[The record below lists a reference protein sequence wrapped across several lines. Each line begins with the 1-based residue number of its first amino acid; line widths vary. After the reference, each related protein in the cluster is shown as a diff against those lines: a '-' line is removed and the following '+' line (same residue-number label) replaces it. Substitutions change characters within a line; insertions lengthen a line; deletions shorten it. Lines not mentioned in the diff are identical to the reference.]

1 MTRHRLHRARGAGD
15 AQGAYR
21 DRVTPAL
28 VPSRQR
34 EVDSL
39 VALLSGVPA
48 DGRPVQPHG
57 SARRYE
63 GSSLVVVTA
72 PIGGGLTTFL
82 RALGERCDDPQEPGR
97 RLASPRVQHL
107 VGLPWERAEPG
118 ATLGTLP
125 PSRAVDP
132 GPSPLATARSW
143 LAGIEPTGNDWD
155 LVVLLEDGHHADPFT
170 VRTLVS
176 LSRRSG
182 PARVLVVVGWPEEG
196 GDHAYARP
204 TAAPADGAGTG
215 TDEDLRDTVLA
226 AADHVVRLPPL
237 EAADVAVL
245 AEQRGLTLPPL
256 QLERLLHHCGGRVR
270 NVVELLGAVA
280 PEDWQEPQVVLPT
293 PPTAARAIRAA
304 LGSVG
309 DDARRLV
316 SSTAVLETGDPQ
328 AHGVLL
334 GDVGR
339 VGGVSVAAALEEA
352 LRAGLL
358 CRVDELGRRVRTPDA
373 LVRRTVLDEMAYADR
388 AGLHA
393 RAADVVEDSASV
405 LRHRWFAAPE
415 PDETLAA
422 ELEAEA
428 SRRARTG
435 AWAVAADLLLLGSR
449 ASTDSDAGA
458 RRLVAAVDAI
468 IGAGD
473 VPKAMRFLPDV
484 ESMRETPLRNAVLG
498 YLAVVRGRPAE
509 AEHKLGRAW
518 DLVNP
523 RREPDTAALIA
534 QRRVLHGLA
543 RCRPREVVEWGDRAV
558 ELAPETPAAVEAA
571 AIRGL
576 ALAAEGG
583 GAAALEDY
591 RLMLDRL
598 PHGPVTQRVVMAS
611 GWLHL
616 AADDPD
622 RAREE
627 LELASSTDHGGGS
640 VRIALWA
647 RAWLARVQFL
657 TGDWSDALGT
667 AATGLDL
674 AHRSGITLLVPLME
688 WTRTQVYALRGDW
701 DSAARCARAGDAGAR
716 DYEITRAPAALGRAA
731 LCEAR
736 ADYAGVVRALTPLT
750 QPWARDW
757 VDAPGFWPW
766 ADVHANAL
774 VLSGRADE
782 ADTFLRRHE
791 ERAAA
796 SGHVSASARLCSAR
810 GRWHGGRGDL
820 DAARESFDRAL
831 ALLEPLPLTYDRARV
846 CFAYGQTLRRAGRR
860 AQADAVVSAAR
871 ESYAA
876 LGAHTYVER
885 CDRELAAGGVN
896 AVRVHREFDELTPQ
910 EEAVATLVARGRTNK
925 EVAAELFL
933 SVKTV
938 QYHLTRTYAKLGVRS
953 RSELAALRSAPTTD

>member
-1 MTRHRLHRARGAGD
+1 MTRPRPHRACDAGGTT
-15 AQGAYR
+15 GAYR
-21 DRVTPAL
+21 DDVTPAL
-28 VPSRQR
+28 VPSRRR
-34 EVDSL
+34 ELDRL
-39 VALLSGVPA
+39 VELLSGVPS
-48 DGRPVQPHG
+48 DGRPLQPHG
-57 SARRYE
+57 WGRQHE

-72 PIGGGLTTFL
+72 PVGGGLTTFL
-82 RALGERCDDPQEPGR
+82 RALRERCDDSEEHDPGR
-97 RLASPRVQHL
+97 RLASARVQPL

-125 PSRAVDP
+125 PSQAVDP

-170 VRTLVS
+170 LRALVS

-182 PARVLVVVGWPEEG
+182 PARVLVVVGWPEND
-196 GDHAYARP
+196 GDHAYASP
-204 TAAPADGAGTG
+204 PAAPADAGTG
-215 TDEDLRDTVLA
+215 LDEDLRDAVLA

-237 EAADVAVL
+237 EVADVAVL

-270 NVVELLGAVA
+270 NAVELLGVVT
-280 PEDWQEPQVVLPT
+280 PEDWQEPQIILPT
-293 PPTAARAIRAA
+293 PPTAARAIRAG

-316 SSTAVLETGDPQ
+316 SSVAVLETGDPQ
-328 AHGVLL
+328 AHGVPLA
-334 GDVGR
+334 DAGR
-339 VGGVSVAAALEEA
+339 VAGVSVPAALEEA

-358 CRVDELGRRVRTPDA
+358 CRVDELGRRARTQDA
-373 LVRRTVLDEMAYADR
+373 LVRQTVLDEVAYADR
-388 AGLHA
+388 AALHA
-393 RAADVVEDSASV
+393 RAADVVEDTAAV
-405 LRHRWFAAPE
+405 LRHQWFAAPD
-415 PDETLAA
+415 PDEALAA

-435 AWAVAADLLLLGSR
+435 AWAVAGDLLLLGSR
-449 ASTDSDAGA
+449 ASTDPDAGA
-458 RRLVAAVDAI
+458 RRLVGAVDAI
-468 IGAGD
+468 LGAGD

-484 ESMRETPLRNAVLG
+484 ETLRETPLRNAVLG

-558 ELAPETPAAVEAA
+558 ELGPETPAAVEAA

-583 GAAALEDY
+583 VAAALEDY
-591 RLMLDRL
+591 SLMLDRL

-657 TGDWSDALGT
+657 TGDWADALNT
-667 AATGLDL
+667 ASTGLDL

-701 DSAARCARAGDAGAR
+701 DSAARCARAGDAGTR
-716 DYEITRAPAALGRAA
+716 DYEIMRAPAALGRAA

-736 ADYAGVVRALTPLT
+736 ADYPGVVRNPDASDAALGTWVGRRAGLLALGRRPRQRPGPFGSRRRGRHL
-750 QPWARDW
+750 PAPSRGARRRVW
-757 VDAPGFWPW
+757 PRLGLRPALQCTRPVARGPGRPGCSPRVLRPRAGAP
-766 ADVHANAL
+766 
-774 VLSGRADE
+774 
-782 ADTFLRRHE
+782 
-791 ERAAA
+791 RAAA
-796 SGHVSASARLCSAR
+796 
-810 GRWHGGRGDL
+810 
-820 DAARESFDRAL
+820 
-831 ALLEPLPLTYDRARV
+831 
-846 CFAYGQTLRRAGRR
+846 
-860 AQADAVVSAAR
+860 ADV
-871 ESYAA
+871 
-876 LGAHTYVER
+876 
-885 CDRELAAGGVN
+885 
-896 AVRVHREFDELTPQ
+896 
-910 EEAVATLVARGRTNK
+910 
-925 EVAAELFL
+925 
-933 SVKTV
+933 
-938 QYHLTRTYAKLGVRS
+938 
-953 RSELAALRSAPTTD
+953 

>member
-1 MTRHRLHRARGAGD
+1 MTRALLPSLRRELDRL
-15 AQGAYR
+15 
-21 DRVTPAL
+21 V
-28 VPSRQR
+28 
-34 EVDSL
+34 EV
-39 VALLSGVPA
+39 LSGVPS
-48 DGRPVQPHG
+48 GNGTRGTHG
-57 SARRYE
+57 PIQRSE

-72 PIGGGLTTFL
+72 PSGGGLTTFL
-82 RALGERCDDPQEPGR
+82 RTLGDRCEDRQEHDPGR
-97 RLASPRVQHL
+97 HLEAARVQHL
-107 VGLPWERAEPG
+107 VGLPWEGTEPG
-118 ATLGTLP
+118 ATLGALSP
-125 PSRAVDP
+125 APAV
-132 GPSPLATARSW
+132 GSGGSPLATARSW
-143 LAGIEPTGNDWD
+143 LAGIEPTGDGWD
-155 LVVLLEDGHHADPFT
+155 VVVLLKDGQHADPFT
-170 VRTLVS
+170 LRTLVS
-176 LSRRSG
+176 LTRQSG
-182 PARVLVVVGWPEEG
+182 AARVLVVVGWRENGE
-196 GDHAYARP
+196 DHAHASP
-204 TAAPADGAGTG
+204 AAADATGTGTGTGTG
-215 TDEDLRDTVLA
+215 TDEDLHDTLVA

-270 NVVELLGAVA
+270 NVVELLGVVA
-280 PEDWQEPQVVLPT
+280 PEDWHEPQLVLPA
-293 PPTAARAIRAA
+293 PPTAARATRAV
-304 LGSVG
+304 LRSV
-309 DDARRLV
+309 DEDARRLV
-316 SSTAVLETGDPQ
+316 GAVAVLERGDPR
-328 AHGVLL
+328 AHGVPL
-334 GDVGR
+334 GDAGR
-339 VGGVSVAAALEEA
+339 IGGVDVTAAALEEA

-358 CRVDELGRRVRTPDA
+358 RRVDELGRRVRTQDA
-373 LVRRTVLDEMAYADR
+373 LVRQAVLDEIAFADR
-388 AGLHA
+388 ARLHA
-393 RAADVVEDSASV
+393 RAGGVVEDAASV
-405 LRHRWFAAPE
+405 LRHRWFAAPD
-415 PDETLAA
+415 PDEALAA

-428 SRRARTG
+428 SRHARTG

-449 ASTDSDAGA
+449 ASTDPEAGA
-458 RRLVAAVDAI
+458 RRLVGAVDAL

-473 VPKAMRFLPDV
+473 VPQAMQFVPDV
-484 ESMRETPLRNAVLG
+484 ETLRETALRNAVLG

-518 DLVNP
+518 DLVNL

-558 ELAPETPAAVEAA
+558 ELAPGTPAAVEAA

-576 ALAAEGG
+576 ALGAEGSVDE
-583 GAAALEDY
+583 ALEDY

-616 AADDPD
+616 ASDDPD

-657 TGDWSDALGT
+657 TGDWSDAMGT
-667 AATGLDL
+667 AAAGLDL
-674 AHRSGITLLVPLME
+674 AHRSGISLLVPLME

-701 DSAARCARAGDAGAR
+701 DSAERCARAGDAGAR
-716 DYEITRAPAALGRAA
+716 DYEVMRAPAALGRAA

-736 ADYAGVVRALTPLT
+736 ADYPGVLRALAPLT
-750 QPWARDW
+750 QPWARGW

-774 VLSGRADE
+774 VLTGRVDDAD
-782 ADTFLRRHE
+782 AFLVRHE
-791 ERAAA
+791 QRAAA
-796 SGHVSASARLCSAR
+796 SGHVSASARLCGAR
-810 GRWHGGRGDL
+810 GRWHGARGDL

-860 AQADAVVSAAR
+860 AQADAVISVAR

-876 LGAHTYVER
+876 LGARTYVER

-896 AVRVHREFDELTPQ
+896 VLRVHREFDELTPQ
-910 EEAVATLVARGRTNK
+910 EEAVATLVARGRTNR

-953 RSELAALRSAPTTD
+953 RSELAALRSAPTTE

>member
-1 MTRHRLHRARGAGD
+1 M
-15 AQGAYR
+15 
-21 DRVTPAL
+21 
-28 VPSRQR
+28 PSRRR
-34 EVDSL
+34 ELDHL
-39 VALLSGVPA
+39 VELLSAGPT
-48 DGRPVQPHG
+48 GSRPLQPD
-57 SARRYE
+57 SPVDRSE

-72 PIGGGLTTFL
+72 PAGGGLTTFL
-82 RALGERCDDPQEPGR
+82 RALGQRCDDSPAHGPAR
-97 RLASPRVQHL
+97 HLASSQVQHL
-107 VGLPWERAEPG
+107 VGLPWERAEQG
-118 ATLGTLP
+118 ATLGSLP
-125 PSRAVDP
+125 GALLDALPGTPAVD
-132 GPSPLATARSW
+132 PSPLATARSW
-143 LAGIEPTGNDWD
+143 LAAIEPTEDDWD
-155 LVVLLEDGHHADPFT
+155 LVVLLEDGHQADPFT
-170 VRTLVS
+170 LRTLVS

-182 PARVLVVVGWPEEG
+182 PARVLVVVGWPESG
-196 GDHAYARP
+196 MDHAYAG
-204 TAAPADGAGTG
+204 PATDGAEGFDKG
-215 TDEDLRDTVLA
+215 LDEDLRDTVVA
-226 AADHVVRLPPL
+226 AADHVVRLAPL
-237 EAADVAVL
+237 EVADVAVL
-245 AEQRGLTLPPL
+245 AEQQGLTLPPL
-256 QLERLLHHCGGRVR
+256 QLEHLLHHCAGRVR
-270 NVVELLGAVA
+270 SVVELLGLVA
-280 PEDWQEPQVVLPT
+280 PEDWQEPQLVLPA
-293 PPTAARAIRAA
+293 PPTAARAIRAV
-304 LGSVG
+304 LRSVG
-309 DDARRLV
+309 DAGRRLV
-316 SSTAVLETGDPQ
+316 GSVAVLETGDPQ
-328 AHGVLL
+328 AHGVPL
-334 GDVGR
+334 GDAVR
-339 VGGVSVAAALEEA
+339 VGGVSAPAAALEEA

-358 CRVDELGRRVRTPDA
+358 RRVDELGRRVRTHDA
-373 LVRRTVLDEMAYADR
+373 LVRQAVRDEMAYADR

-393 RAADVVEDSASV
+393 RAADVVEDSASA

-415 PDETLAA
+415 PHETLAA

-428 SRRARTG
+428 SSRARTG

-449 ASTDSDAGA
+449 ASTDTEAGA
-458 RRLVAAVDAI
+458 RRLVGAVDALV
-468 IGAGD
+468 GAGD
-473 VPKAMRFLPDV
+473 VPRAMRFLPDV
-484 ESMRETPLRNAVLG
+484 ESLRETPLRNAVLG

-543 RCRPREVVEWGDRAV
+543 RCRPREVVAWGDRAV
-558 ELAPETPAAVEAA
+558 ELAPEAPAAVEAA

-583 GAAALEDY
+583 VSQALEDY

-667 AATGLDL
+667 AASGLDL
-674 AHRSGITLLVPLME
+674 AQRSGITLLVPLME

-701 DSAARCARAGDAGAR
+701 VSAERCARAGDAGAR
-716 DYEITRAPAALGRAA
+716 DYEIMRAPAALGRAA

-736 ADYAGVVRALTPLT
+736 ADYPGVLRALALLT
-750 QPWARDW
+750 QPWAREW

-774 VLSGRADE
+774 VLAGRTDE
-782 ADTFLRRHE
+782 ADAFLLRHE
-791 ERAAA
+791 ERAAS
-796 SGHVSASARLCSAR
+796 SGHVSASARLGSAR
-810 GRWHGGRGDL
+810 GRWHGARGDL

-846 CFAYGQTLRRAGRR
+846 WFAYGQTLRRAGRR
-860 AQADAVVSAAR
+860 ARADAVISAAR

-876 LGAHTYVER
+876 LGARTYVER

-896 AVRVHREFDELTPQ
+896 VVRVHREFDELTPQ

-953 RSELAALRSAPTTD
+953 RSELAALRSAPTE

>member
-1 MTRHRLHRARGAGD
+1 M
-15 AQGAYR
+15 
-21 DRVTPAL
+21 
-28 VPSRQR
+28 
-34 EVDSL
+34 
-39 VALLSGVPA
+39 
-48 DGRPVQPHG
+48 
-57 SARRYE
+57 
-63 GSSLVVVTA
+63 TA
-72 PIGGGLTTFL
+72 PAGGGLTTFL
-82 RALGERCDDPQEPGR
+82 RALRDQCDSREHEQQ
-97 RLASPRVQHL
+97 ASARHLPAAQVEHL
-107 VGLPWERAEPG
+107 VGLAWERAEPG
-118 ATLGTLP
+118 ATLVGL
-125 PSRAVDP
+125 SR
-132 GPSPLATARSW
+132 SPAEGWESTPLNAARSW
-143 LAGIEPTGNDWD
+143 LAGVEPAGGGWD

-170 VRTLVS
+170 LRTLVS
-176 LSRRSG
+176 LSRQSG
-182 PARVLVVVGWPEEG
+182 PAHVLVVVGWRESAE
-196 GDHAYARP
+196 DHAYGSLATSGSDGPARRP
-204 TAAPADGAGTG
+204 DG
-215 TDEDLRDTVLA
+215 DLRDAVVA
-226 AADHVVRLPPL
+226 AADHLVRLQPL
-237 EAADVAVL
+237 EVADVAVL
-245 AEQRGLTLPPL
+245 AEERGLTLPAL
-256 QLERLLHHCGGRVR
+256 QLERLLLHCGGLVR
-270 NVVELLGAVA
+270 NVVELLGVVP
-280 PEDWQEPQVVLPT
+280 PEDWQEPQLALPA
-293 PPTAARAIRAA
+293 PPTAARATRA
-304 LGSVG
+304 LLRSLD

-316 SSTAVLETGDPQ
+316 RSVAVLETGDPQ
-328 AHGVLL
+328 ARGVPVR
-334 GDVGR
+334 DAGR
-339 VGGVSVAAALEEA
+339 IGGVGVPAAAVEDA

-358 CRVDELGRRVRTPDA
+358 RRVDELGRRVRTHDV
-373 LVRRTVLDEMAYADR
+373 LVRQVVVDEMPYAER
-388 AGLHA
+388 AALHA
-393 RAADVVEDSASV
+393 RAADVVEDAASV
-405 LRHRWFAAPE
+405 LRHQWFAAPE
-415 PDETLAA
+415 PDEQLAA

-435 AWAVAADLLLLGSR
+435 AWATAADLLLLGSR
-449 ASTDSDAGA
+449 ASTDPEGGA
-458 RRLVAAVDAI
+458 SRLVGGVDALV
-468 IGAGD
+468 GAGD

-484 ESMRETPLRNAVLG
+484 ETLRETPLRNAVLG
-498 YLAVVRGRPAE
+498 YLAVVRGRAAE
-509 AEHKLGRAW
+509 ADHKLGRAW

-523 RREPDTAALIA
+523 RRDPDTAALIA

-543 RCRPREVVEWGDRAV
+543 RCRTREVVEWGDRAV

-583 GAAALEDY
+583 MAAALEDY
-591 RLMLDRL
+591 GLMLDRL

-657 TGDWSDALGT
+657 TGDWPDALSS
-667 AATGLDL
+667 AAAGLDL

-688 WTRTQVYALRGDW
+688 WTRTQVHALRGDW
-701 DSAARCARAGDAGAR
+701 DSATRCARAGDAGAR
-716 DYEITRAPAALGRAA
+716 DYEIMRAPAALGRAA

-736 ADYAGVVRALTPLT
+736 ADYAGVVRALAPLT
-750 QPWARDW
+750 QPWARGW

-774 VLSGRADE
+774 VLAGRADE
-782 ADTFLRRHE
+782 ADTFLLPHE

-796 SGHVSASARLCSAR
+796 SGHVSASARLSSAR
-810 GRWHGGRGDL
+810 GRWHGARGDL
-820 DAARESFDRAL
+820 EAARESFDRAL

-860 AQADAVVSAAR
+860 AQADAVISAAR

-876 LGAHTYVER
+876 LGALTYVER

-896 AVRVHREFDELTPQ
+896 VVRVHREFDELTPQ
-910 EEAVATLVARGRTNK
+910 EEAVAMLVARGRTNK

-953 RSELAALRSAPTTD
+953 RSELAALRSAPTTE

>member
-1 MTRHRLHRARGAGD
+1 MHAVRAVPPGP
-15 AQGAYR
+15 YR

-28 VPSRQR
+28 LPSLRR
-34 EVDSL
+34 ELDRL
-39 VALLSGVPA
+39 VEALSGVPSNTGPA
-48 DGRPVQPHG
+48 QPDG
-57 SARRYE
+57 SAHRRD
-63 GSSLVVVTA
+63 GSRLVVVTA
-72 PIGGGLTTFL
+72 PAGGGLTTFL
-82 RALGERCDDPQEPGR
+82 RALGDRCVDAQGHEPGR
-97 RLASPRVQHL
+97 HLAGAELQHL
-107 VGLPWERAEPG
+107 VGLPWEGTEPG
-118 ATLGTLP
+118 ATLGALP
-125 PSRAVDP
+125 RPPVVGP
-132 GPSPLATARSW
+132 GASPLAAATSW
-143 LAGIEPTGNDWD
+143 LAGVEPTGARWD
-155 LVVLLEDGHHADPFT
+155 VVVLLEDGHHADPFSL
-170 VRTLVS
+170 RTLVS
-176 LSRRSG
+176 LSRRTG
-182 PARVLVVVGWPEEG
+182 PARVLVVIGWRENGEH
-196 GDHAYARP
+196 HADASL
-204 TAAPADGAGTG
+204 AEADGPQTRTG
-215 TDEDLRDTVLA
+215 VDEDLHDTLVA
-226 AADHVVRLPPL
+226 AADHIVRLPLL
-237 EAADVAVL
+237 EVADVAVL

-280 PEDWQEPQVVLPT
+280 PEDWQEPQLVLPA
-293 PPTAARAIRAA
+293 PPTAARATRAV
-304 LGSVG
+304 LRSVAE
-309 DDARRLV
+309 DARRLV
-316 SSTAVLETGDPQ
+316 SAVAVLERGDPR
-328 AHGVLL
+328 AHGVPL
-334 GDVGR
+334 GDAGR
-339 VGGVSVAAALEEA
+339 IVGVSATAPALEEA

-358 CRVDELGRRVRTPDA
+358 RRVDELGRRVRTQDA
-373 LVRRTVLDEMAYADR
+373 LVRQTVLDEIAYADR
-388 AGLHA
+388 AQLHA
-393 RAADVVEDSASV
+393 RAAGEVEDAASA
-405 LRHRWFAAPE
+405 LRHQWFAAPE
-415 PDETLAA
+415 PDESLAA

-428 SRRARTG
+428 SRRAGTG

-449 ASTDSDAGA
+449 ASTDPDAGA
-458 RRLVAAVDAI
+458 RRLVGAVDAL

-473 VPKAMRFLPDV
+473 VPQAMRFTPDV
-484 ESMRETPLRNAVLG
+484 ETLRETPLRNAVLG

-543 RCRPREVVEWGDRAV
+543 RCRPREVVEWADRAV
-558 ELAPETPAAVEAA
+558 ELAPGTPAAVEAA

-583 GAAALEDY
+583 VAEALEDY

-611 GWLHL
+611 GWVHL

-627 LELASSTDHGGGS
+627 LELASSTDQGGGS

-667 AATGLDL
+667 AAAGLDL

-688 WTRTQVYALRGDW
+688 WTRTQVHALRGDW
-701 DSAARCARAGDAGAR
+701 DSAERCARAGDAGTR
-716 DYEITRAPAALGRAA
+716 DYEIMRAPAALGRAA

-736 ADYAGVVRALTPLT
+736 ADYSGVLRALGPLT
-750 QPWARDW
+750 QPWARGW

-774 VLSGRADE
+774 VLAGRVDE
-782 ADTFLRRHE
+782 ADTFLVGHE
-791 ERAAA
+791 QRAAA
-796 SGHVSASARLCSAR
+796 SGHVSASARLSGAR
-810 GRWHGGRGDL
+810 GRWHGARGDL
-820 DAARESFDRAL
+820 DAARASFDRAL
-831 ALLEPLPLTYDRARV
+831 ELLEPLPLTYDRARV

-860 AQADAVVSAAR
+860 AQADAVISVAR

-876 LGAHTYVER
+876 LGALTYVER

-896 AVRVHREFDELTPQ
+896 VVRVHREFDELTPQ

-953 RSELAALRSAPTTD
+953 RSELAALRSGPTPG